1 MQRILKQSKRIR
13 ARDAGIDFAKQYDV
27 SEALSLIKDRANAK
41 FDETVEV
48 VFVCNLDARRG
59 DQNVR
64 GMVSLP
70 AGTGRSV
77 RVAVFAEGD
86 AAEQA
91 RAAGADLVGGS
102 ELVDKVLA
110 DKDINSDLCI
120 ATPAMMV
127 HMGKLGKILGPKQL
141 MPNPKLG
148 TVTPNVAAAVTLA
161 KKGQASLR
169 SEKQGIVHTIVG
181 KASFDLDQLKQNFD
195 AVYEGLLAMKPE
207 AIKGNLV
214 KKAFLTSTMGSS
226 LSIDLA
232 KGLS

>member
-13 ARDAGIDFAKQYDV
+13 ARDAGIDLAKTYEV
-27 SEALSLIKDRANAK
+27 SEALRLIKERANSK
-41 FDETVEV
+41 FDETIEV
-48 VFVCNLDARRG
+48 VFACSLDARRG
-59 DQNVR
+59 DQNIR
-64 GMVSLP
+64 GMVALP

-77 RVAVFAEGD
+77 RVAVFAEG
-86 AAEQA
+86 EQA
-91 RAAGADLVGGS
+91 DQARSAGAELVGGT

-110 DKDINSDLCI
+110 DKDIDCDLCI
-120 ATPAMMV
+120 ATPSMMA
-127 HMGKLGKILGPKQL
+127 HLSKLGRILGPKQL

-148 TVTPNVAAAVTLA
+148 TVTAQVAAAVVLA

-181 KASFDLDQLKQNFD
+181 KASFDLDALKSNFQ
-195 AVYEGLLAMKPE
+195 AVYEGLMSMKPD

-214 KKAFLTSTMGSS
+214 KKAYISSTMGFS
-226 LSIDLA
+226 LPIDLA